1 MSKLPVREVNRQVL
15 SPRVEATLA
24 LIQGLFAFEAN
35 LNFIGFK
42 IIVGWNE
49 WQNWDAK
56 VFAVLKRLDMP
67 IVWTERPVC
76 TENLIHVDE
85 VTESPKLVE

>member
-1 MSKLPVREVNRQVL
+1 
-15 SPRVEATLA
+15 
-24 LIQGLFAFEAN
+24 
-35 LNFIGFK
+35 
-42 IIVGWNE
+42 
-49 WQNWDAK
+49 
-56 VFAVLKRLDMP
+56 MP